1 MILGGTGFGEGL
13 SGTISKKCDG
23 CAGSLT
29 FDAAI
34 GALVCHQCGRVYDA
48 KSFEQTGS
56 FALKFREK
64 EYEEGEDVSAEDADK
79 QEFVCDSCGAQIVT
93 DKSTTATFCSFCGSP
108 TLISRRLTRQ
118 FKPDMILPFKVTK
131 DRAMELYDEFI
142 NTADKVPNDFK
153 SAKVRERIKGIYMPA
168 WLVSA
173 DLKTDITASG
183 CKIEDGIQA
192 YYDLSRVLTFG
203 LADVPF
209 TGSKKLGQR
218 MLEAVEPFE
227 MDKAVDFK
235 TPFLQGFYAY
245 KYDNLPED
253 MIDKIEERF
262 NDYGQECGKRS
273 WEGKHSIS
281 GDTYMTTMT
290 GVNVKYCLVPVW
302 FMCYEYEGL
311 YYHFVVNG
319 QTGEVCGRLP
329 EKESFIGKAVKKFGK
344 LAPVLISAVISIL
357 VGLLFSGV
365 ILVRARLS
373 PSAVTDGNDIMV
385 WFALLYGVV
394 VGFVFSFA
402 FVYNFFYKRYVRK
415 QLAKSSLKTPH
426 ELDKRPDVEQYFAF
440 NSKINLEKHDKF
452 ATAVAVTSVNENYKE
467 VHFL

>member
-1 MILGGTGFGEGL
+1 MALGGTGFGDGL
-13 SGTISKKCDG
+13 SGTISKKCEG
-23 CAGSLT
+23 CAGNLT
-29 FDAAI
+29 FDASI

-93 DKSTTATFCSFCGSP
+93 DKSTTATFCAFCGSP

-131 DRAMELYDEFI
+131 EKAMQLYDEFLES
-142 NTADKVPNDFK
+142 ADKVPNDFR

-183 CKIEDGIQA
+183 IRSEDGIQA
-192 YYDLSRVLTFG
+192 CYDLTRVLKFG

-209 TGSKKLGQR
+209 SGSKKLGQR

-227 MDKAVDFK
+227 MKDAVDFK

-253 MIDKIEERF
+253 MIDKIEDRF
-262 NDYGQECGKRS
+262 SDYGKECGKRV
-273 WEGKHSIS
+273 WDGKYEIS
-281 GDTYMTTMT
+281 GDTYLTSMT

-329 EKESFIGKAVKKFGK
+329 VKERLATKIINKFGK
-344 LAPVLISAVISIL
+344 FTPAVLSALCSIALAVLFMAYIYARADAKIE
-357 VGLLFSGV
+357 LFS
-365 ILVRARLS
+365 
-373 PSAVTDGNDIMV
+373 
-385 WFALLYGVV
+385 
-394 VGFVFSFA
+394 VGFWFLMIYCIA
-402 FVYNFFYKRYVRK
+402 IMFVITLPTVYIFFYKRYINK
-415 QLAKSSLKTPH
+415 QLKKSSEKSPY
-426 ELDKRPDVEQYFAF
+426 ELDKKPDVEQYFAYD
-440 NSKINLEKHDKF
+440 SKIDLQKNDRF
-452 ATAVAVTSVNENYKE
+452 ATAMAVTKVNENQSQ
-467 VHFL
+467 VHFF